1 MVPCEIIAEEFSFEW
16 SLRRLSSIDSKV
28 RTCLDSAI

>member
-1 MVPCEIIAEEFSFEW
+1 MVPCESVAEEFS
-16 SLRRLSSIDSKV
+16 SKLSHRRLSSIDSKV